1 MRHVRTAV
9 MAALAAGMGMAAPA
23 DAQREDFHWT
33 GQVARGQ
40 AIEVH
45 GISGDVDA
53 RPASGDR
60 VEVVGRFSG
69 RDADRLRVEVVQR
82 EGRTIICTVYPG
94 TGRAGSAGRGTSP
107 CGNVGGGNGR
117 MNATVNYTVRVPAGV
132 RLVASTVSGDVRAD
146 ALRGDVRATTV
157 SGDVRVGTSETASAT
172 TVSGDVDVTFGAMS
186 GNTSFSTVS
195 GDVTVRAG
203 GGVNAEV
210 TATTVSGDIDGDFG
224 VERNQSRSPGNRTA
238 HGQIG
243 RGGSRVRISTVN
255 GDINVERAN

>member
-9 MAALAAGMGMAAPA
+9 IAALAAGMGMAAPA
-23 DAQREDFHWT
+23 DAQREDFRWS

-60 VEVVGRFSG
+60 VEVVGRFTG

-94 TGRAGSAGRGTSP
+94 TGGAGRNTSP
-107 CGNVGGGNGR
+107 CSNGGGGGNGR

-146 ALRGDVRATTV
+146 DLRGDVRANTV

-172 TVSGDVDVTFGAMS
+172 TVSGDVDVTFGAVS
-186 GNTSFSTVS
+186 GNTTFSTVS

-203 GGVNAEV
+203 DRVNAEV

-224 VERNQSRSPGNRTA
+224 MERNQSRSPGNRTA

>member
-1 MRHVRTAV
+1 MRHVRMAV

-23 DAQREDFHWT
+23 DAQREDFRWS

-60 VEVVGRFSG
+60 VEVVGRFTG

-94 TGRAGSAGRGTSP
+94 NGGTGRGTSP
-107 CGNVGGGNGR
+107 CGNGGGGNGR

-146 ALRGDVRATTV
+146 DLRGDVRANTV

-186 GNTSFSTVS
+186 GNTTFSTVS

-203 GGVNAEV
+203 DRVNAEV